1 MLVLPIVIPGTGE
14 TVKNLPYLLSIN
26 VTHVLNTAECD
37 VNVNPKRYTKEGI
50 CYKGFR
56 VNDVPH
62 ADISQVS
69 WPKVYFALN
78 SLDLA
83 SVNNGRCWWCLTY
96 RIGSR
101 WRYVCF
107 YGAPIFVSLV
117 CWNYK
122 TLQSLVETQLN
133 VSEIMKFG
141 MHSTREHTP

>member
-69 WPKVYFALN
+69 WKKVYFALN
-78 SLDLA
+78 SFRKKVA
-83 SVNNGRCWWCLTY
+83 SKNVKVKA
-96 RIGSR
+96 SQKR
-101 WRYVCF
+101 WS
-107 YGAPIFVSLV
+107 PISVHDCAGHV
-117 CWNYK
+117 
-122 TLQSLVETQLN
+122 
-133 VSEIMKFG
+133 
-141 MHSTREHTP
+141 